1 MNSLSWFIY
10 FAGVAS
16 GVSNC
21 LLWISLIYIV
31 ILFII
36 SVAASEAGDGAGEQ
50 VKVFM
55 ARFKW
60 GFISVVLFLMAA
72 LIPSKETMYAI
83 AASELG
89 EKLLHTETV
98 SKAQKALE
106 AWLDSQTKQLV
117 EKDK

>member
-1 MNSLSWFIY
+1 
-10 FAGVAS
+10 
-16 GVSNC
+16 
-21 LLWISLIYIV
+21 V

-36 SVAASEAGDGAGEQ
+36 SVAASEAAEHGEQ